1 MYEPKFIA
9 AAARLLAKPVM
20 MIQLPDVDRL
30 VTEELNKLA
39 GDSSEW
45 VFHTALNSPLVRSQ
59 LSEIV
64 YLNYHVVGFE
74 RSTRELQE
82 QIEHADTGDYV
93 LPPQE
98 PYEFEPHIRA
108 SISEIFEFIEFDA
121 ALKSNISFAS
131 CANHPPA
138 IKENILRKEF
148 ARAQQERFNRLI
160 IEFTFN
166 RFMRLKAI
174 VTKRRKSK

>member
-45 VFHTALNSPLVRSQ
+45 VFHTALNSPLVRSP

-64 YLNYHVVGFE
+64 
-74 RSTRELQE
+74 
-82 QIEHADTGDYV
+82 
-93 LPPQE
+93 
-98 PYEFEPHIRA
+98 
-108 SISEIFEFIEFDA
+108 
-121 ALKSNISFAS
+121 
-131 CANHPPA
+131 
-138 IKENILRKEF
+138 
-148 ARAQQERFNRLI
+148 
-160 IEFTFN
+160 
-166 RFMRLKAI
+166 
-174 VTKRRKSK
+174 